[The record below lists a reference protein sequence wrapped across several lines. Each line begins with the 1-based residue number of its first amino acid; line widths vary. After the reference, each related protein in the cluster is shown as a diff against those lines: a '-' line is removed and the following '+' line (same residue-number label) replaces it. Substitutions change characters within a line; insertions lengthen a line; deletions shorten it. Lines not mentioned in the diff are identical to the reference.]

1 MTATDIERRVGARD
15 AKTRERNLT
24 RLEARVNSER
34 ARAEFA
40 GTLNALED
48 KLNVP
53 KQVRRKSA
61 ELRAKARRFADEN
74 PAGAVAV
81 AVGVVAVV
89 GVTVWLVVRATV
101 DGK

>member
-1 MTATDIERRVGARD
+1 MTATDAGSQVAKRD
-15 AKTRERNLT
+15 SKTHQRNLT
-24 RLEARVNSER
+24 RLEAKVNSGR

-53 KQVRRKSA
+53 KQVKRKTAEAKVRFRR
-61 ELRAKARRFADEN
+61 LADEQ
-74 PAGAVAV
+74 PVAAVAV

-89 GVTVWLVVRATV
+89 GVTVWLVVRAVV